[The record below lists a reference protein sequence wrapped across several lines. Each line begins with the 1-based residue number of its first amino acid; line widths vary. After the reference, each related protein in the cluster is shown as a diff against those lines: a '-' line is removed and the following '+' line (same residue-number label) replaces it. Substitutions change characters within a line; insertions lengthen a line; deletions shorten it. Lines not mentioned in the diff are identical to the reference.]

1 MKPVSHF
8 ILKGSLLKVGRIK
21 FSLINLKFRSTLFK
35 GLRVWAEPIK
45 SFPYIKLSGANSFAV
60 YVLRQCLKTG
70 DSLLGKNN

>member
-1 MKPVSHF
+1 
-8 ILKGSLLKVGRIK
+8 
-21 FSLINLKFRSTLFK
+21 
-35 GLRVWAEPIK
+35 LRVWAEPIK